1 MNRLNTIE
9 FSGKQNI
16 NFQIDYI
23 PSIIYGIDIA
33 LIIIIII
40 YQIVPKLYQIFLM
53 KIHYKIKSNKHKG
66 LNYYC
71 LICKKYFL

>member
-1 MNRLNTIE
+1 MDRLNTLE

-33 LIIIIII
+33 LIIIIILYKI
-40 YQIVPKLYQIFLM
+40 IPKLYEIFQI
-53 KIHYKIKSNKHKG
+53 KIHYKIKSKEYKS